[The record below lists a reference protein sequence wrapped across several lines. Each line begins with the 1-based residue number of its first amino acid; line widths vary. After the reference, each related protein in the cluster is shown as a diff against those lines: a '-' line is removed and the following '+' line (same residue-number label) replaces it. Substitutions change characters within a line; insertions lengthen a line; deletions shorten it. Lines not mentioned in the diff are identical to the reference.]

1 LVTSGPSPDERK
13 KERKKERNTLMKGK
27 DRRETAS
34 EPSLI
39 KDGRYGREKYQRESR

>member
-1 LVTSGPSPDERK
+1 LIKERK
-13 KERKKERNTLMKGK
+13 KERKKERCTLMNGE

-39 KDGRYGREKYQRESR
+39 KDGRYRRAKYQRESRQEKKS